1 MPWTRI
7 PKSSNIFHF
16 LPSLY
21 TMDAPFTKTVSLSRS
36 SSSYSLSYVLPASP
50 PSLTF
55 ASINKG
61 RRSKRGAGS
70 RLSSESLRV
79 VLRFPLRSTPR
90 RPRVSVHAILVVP
103 RVCVYTYICVRRGGG
118 REERER
124 ERGRPCR
131 WKGSKR
137 IGVRGLESC
146 VEILV
151 VVLRDSTFLYAL
163 TTTLVSATFLLA
175 NQPPPPSS
183 ELFFLNSRFAS
194 LFLTRQVSRTVG
206 IGGVP
211 GSHWTIRSMYL
222 SAECAKNHYATGG

>member
-1 MPWTRI
+1 MHLYQLSYSKRVTLTRHRKSISTPRSKKFPERNRAFSYVFINRIHRRTAKSLLPILSSVSCRVPWTRI

-21 TMDAPFTKTVSLSRS
+21 TMDAPFTKTLSLSRS
-36 SSSYSLSYVLPASP
+36 SSSCSLSYVLPASP

-103 RVCVYTYICVRRGGG
+103 RVCVYVHMRTSRR
-118 REERER
+118 R
-124 ERGRPCR
+124 
-131 WKGSKR
+131 
-137 IGVRGLESC
+137 
-146 VEILV
+146 
-151 VVLRDSTFLYAL
+151 
-163 TTTLVSATFLLA
+163 
-175 NQPPPPSS
+175 
-183 ELFFLNSRFAS
+183 
-194 LFLTRQVSRTVG
+194 
-206 IGGVP
+206 
-211 GSHWTIRSMYL
+211 
-222 SAECAKNHYATGG
+222 